1 MSTVSTR
8 VLKDQ
13 LSSYLQRAET
23 GEQIVVLRDG
33 RPVAALVP
41 ISQLVELD
49 EPARL
54 SELASRGLL
63 ILPPGNAQLRF
74 SEPPLPNRG
83 KLASEMVIEDRR

>member
-8 VLKDQ
+8 TLKDQ
-13 LSSYLQRAET
+13 LSSYLQRAEN

-41 ISQLVELD
+41 LSQLREPE

-54 SELASRGLL
+54 AELAARGVVR
-63 ILPPGNAQLRF
+63 LPKGARTPFRGP
-74 SEPPLPNRG
+74 SVPHRG
-83 KLASEMVIEDRR
+83 KLAFSMVIEDRR